1 MKNQKFEALV
11 NGMLTASKNK
21 QANLLNVKNVKELT
35 NKIESCENQRF
46 MLSLEL
52 SQLIFAGRENFDL
65 FCTAIQNKAKDE
77 GLKKPTKDEVIPLV
91 YGFEKSQFHKYLR
104 TGKIP
109 KNIVNKFNDK
119 CEELRKS
126 GGRPNQSIEAL
137 ETWAKHFEEH
147 KGRNGVTKDE
157 IQELREDSSK
167 EKKTAVWSVKQGNKA
182 ITIFDDNSVDCNFTA
197 IEINDMLDS
206 VLIPFIRSTYPIKKT
221 TTKKET
227 ARLERTQ
234 KERIAKIA
242 NGLN

>member
-21 QANLLNVKNVKELT
+21 QANLLNVKSVKDLS

-46 MLSLEL
+46 MYSLEI
-52 SQLIFAGRENFDL
+52 SQIIFAGREAFEL

-77 GLKKPTKDEVIPLV
+77 NLKRPTSEEIIPLV
-91 YGFEKSQFHKYLR
+91 YGISKPQYHKYLR

-137 ETWAKHFEEH
+137 ETWAKHFDEH
-147 KGRNGVTKDE
+147 KGQNGVTKDE

-167 EKKTAVWSVKQGNKA
+167 EKKQAIWSIKKDNKVFTMYDDKSHTTTFTAVEIRELLDEQIITTLRSLYPMKQ
-182 ITIFDDNSVDCNFTA
+182 
-197 IEINDMLDS
+197 
-206 VLIPFIRSTYPIKKT
+206 P

-234 KERIAKIA
+234 KQRVSKIA